1 MNEMPA
7 RVRPLPWDELRTRL
21 DDNRAFNT
29 MRGTPYFGDA
39 SYEQFSAEEYA
50 RRYRALREKMREDR
64 LDCIIA
70 PGGPSHWSFG
80 GAMLWLSGH
89 WEWHSLAAYVVVPLA
104 GEPTLVYAMGGT
116 HIEAVRK
123 ETAAA
128 LKDVRSSR
136 GGHFAEV
143 MVERIKELK
152 LERGRIGLMEIDPR
166 HEDYMPVNQFETLKA
181 GLPGAEFVFT
191 KGWLHELLSVHS
203 AEELACIRKAG
214 KLCENAMRAMMAR
227 AKPGV
232 SEAELRGAAGGA
244 ILAGGGDIDF
254 CIIGATPGE
263 NPALVFGNPRPSNRV
278 LAKGDVITMELAA
291 GYRGYSAQIGWP
303 ICVGP
308 PAPWCANS
316 TTRSRSPASSAS
328 SPRSAPASRSRT
340 CAAPRSS
347 SARRARSRA
356 PSIATAS
363 TSSPTARTSSTTM
376 SMPRRSRR

>member
-80 GAMLWLSGH
+80 GAMLWLSGQ

-152 LERGRIGLMEIDPR
+152 LENGRIGLMEIDPR

-227 AKPGV
+227 CAPT
-232 SEAELRGAAGGA
+232 GA
-244 ILAGGGDIDF
+244 
-254 CIIGATPGE
+254 
-263 NPALVFGNPRPSNRV
+263 R
-278 LAKGDVITMELAA
+278 AA
-291 GYRGYSAQIGWP
+291 S
-303 ICVGP
+303 
-308 PAPWCANS
+308 PW
-316 TTRSRSPASSAS
+316 
-328 SPRSAPASRSRT
+328 
-340 CAAPRSS
+340 
-347 SARRARSRA
+347 
-356 PSIATAS
+356 
-363 TSSPTARTSSTTM
+363 
-376 SMPRRSRR
+376 